1 MNQITR
7 RGKWLSIICV
17 LGSTFVPSVST
28 SFADDHSTCRVIADK
43 VNPRFT
49 ALWVTDD
56 GVWAADDLNHS
67 LILYDRLNG
76 KEKKRIQ
83 GFATGLD
90 FPAAVQV
97 DSSFKLASG
106 KQGLIWASMNDT
118 ADRVTAYAKEDVDS
132 TDASPVDLPP
142 AAVIRFNAIRF
153 NSQAVYQSARVYG
166 FHVDE
171 QNDEIAL
178 GFEKRDF
185 IDADGHA
192 SLGSV
197 VIVNR
202 GGADFS

>member
-1 MNQITR
+1 
-7 RGKWLSIICV
+7 LS
-17 LGSTFVPSVST
+17 
-28 SFADDHSTCRVIADK
+28 
-43 VNPRFT
+43 
-49 ALWVTDD
+49 
-56 GVWAADDLNHS
+56 
-67 LILYDRLNG
+67 G

-90 FPAAVQV
+90 FPAAVQI
-97 DSSFKLASG
+97 DPSFKLAGG

-153 NSQAVYQSARVYG
+153 NGQAIYQSARVYG
-166 FHVDE
+166 FYADE

-178 GFEKRDF
+178 GLEKRDF

-202 GGADFS
+202 GGAEFSQLGACPSIRRIFCWLRKGESDSVLWHEQDIPPVED